1 MNRWKTSSFIN
12 TRVILNWKWNYKATS
27 AFYIFNPFN
36 KSLYKDTVRH
46 LIRYKYTDKFKNV
59 LGVPMEDNRLNSNI
73 IEIEENINNL
83 RRSIIGIPI
92 EFLFK
97 LDEMGVSEYEDG
109 RSKTVIVPINYSNCT
124 APYPV
129 SRKGKHCTCLQI
141 ILFTTI
147 YFSKK

>member
-1 MNRWKTSSFIN
+1 
-12 TRVILNWKWNYKATS
+12 
-27 AFYIFNPFN
+27 
-36 KSLYKDTVRH
+36 
-46 LIRYKYTDKFKNV
+46 
-59 LGVPMEDNRLNSNI
+59 MEDNRLNSNI

-129 SRKGKHCTCLQI
+129 SRKEKHCTCLACINLCKLFCSPQFTVQRCCLDSENKKMMKYYHD
-141 ILFTTI
+141 ILNLFV
-147 YFSKK
+147 